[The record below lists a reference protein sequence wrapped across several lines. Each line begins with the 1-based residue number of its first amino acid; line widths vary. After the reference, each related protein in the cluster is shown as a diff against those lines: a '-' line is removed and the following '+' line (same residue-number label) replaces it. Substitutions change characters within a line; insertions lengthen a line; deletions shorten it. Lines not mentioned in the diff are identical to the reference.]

1 MSQEN
6 VEAVRRFNDSFR
18 RADWDAMAAGM
29 DQHILIRADTSW
41 PERYIYGREATIA
54 WYRDVWESWGPDA
67 YIEEAIDLGDR
78 VLVRF
83 RWIISGQHSGVAG
96 EQRFSEIATLREGRV
111 ILVEYFL
118 DPDEALKAVG
128 LAE

>member
-1 MSQEN
+1 MSREN

-18 RADWDAMAAGM
+18 RGDWDTMAATM
-29 DQHILIRADTSW
+29 DQHILIRTDARW
-41 PERYIYGREATIA
+41 PERYIYGREATMA

-67 YIEEAIDLGDR
+67 CIEEIVDLGDR

-83 RWIISGQHSGVAG
+83 RWIISGQQSGVAG

-111 ILVEYFL
+111 ILTEYFL
-118 DPDEALKAVG
+118 DHEQALKAVG
-128 LAE
+128 LKE